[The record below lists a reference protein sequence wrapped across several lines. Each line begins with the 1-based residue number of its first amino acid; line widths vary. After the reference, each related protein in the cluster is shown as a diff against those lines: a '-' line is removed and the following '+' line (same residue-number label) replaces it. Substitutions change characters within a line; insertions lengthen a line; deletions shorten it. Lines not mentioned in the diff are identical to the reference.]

1 MGFLKNAKFAFTG
14 FIEGCAKPTKRG
26 NLLAQKNPIFYII
39 T

>member
-1 MGFLKNAKFAFTG
+1 MGFLKNGTFAFTG

-26 NLLAQKNPIFYII
+26 NLLAQKNPIFYTI